1 MYSHNYSTRSASTAD
16 KMPVDEGNTKDA
28 ATANMTNNELA
39 KMLLAAIKKSEEN
52 LNNKLTGI
60 ETKVTAIGTQVT
72 ELEGKHNLLSINHYA
87 LVEQVNTMQSTVDEL
102 NTLKIQH
109 GEAIKTAENKTVMTE
124 FHSKK
129 YNLIVFNLAET
140 CAWETPKQSR
150 VVLNNFLKNILKVNS
165 PENIAIA
172 NCHRLHSKS
181 SKKKDEGTKNIRPL
195 IFKVCV
201 MDDLT
206 MILEKSQEIL
216 KNYNI
221 AHDTKFGVFQQLPKR
236 MQDDKNSLLPKY
248 RDARKKK
255 QKTNWRIDRKNWI
268 MYLQIDNNNIMPDHS

>member
-39 KMLLAAIKKSEEN
+39 KMLLAAIKKREEN

-150 VVLNNFLKNILKVNS
+150 VVLNKFF
-165 PENIAIA
+165 
-172 NCHRLHSKS
+172 
-181 SKKKDEGTKNIRPL
+181 KKT
-195 IFKVCV
+195 F
-201 MDDLT
+201 
-206 MILEKSQEIL
+206 
-216 KNYNI
+216 
-221 AHDTKFGVFQQLPKR
+221 
-236 MQDDKNSLLPKY
+236 
-248 RDARKKK
+248 
-255 QKTNWRIDRKNWI
+255 
-268 MYLQIDNNNIMPDHS
+268 